1 MDKLENGY
9 KMLGLVFGI
18 SYTVNKCYLVVVVV
32 AVVVV
37 VVVVVVMVVVVV
49 VIITYQIQI
58 PFHYG

>member
-9 KMLGLVFGI
+9 KMLGLVFGT
-18 SYTVNKCYLVVVVV
+18 SYTINKCYLI
-32 AVVVV
+32 V
-37 VVVVVVMVVVVV
+37 VVVVVVMVVVV